1 MTGTPAVSATGYP
14 TTPYSYPMYGDDMM
28 GFDYDNSIFNTPYGG
43 MAMPYMNNGTY
54 DPSKWFDYQRQ
65 YMRFQR
71 DYNLENMQ
79 YNREYELS
87 ANAPFEAI
95 KNSAMLLNNKIVNNE
110 QSQIHEVYMYYLDK
124 VKALYPNA
132 SELEVRARASTL
144 YEQVTG
150 TPLVADIQG
159 NSRGSFAQGFLS
171 TLTFGL
177 VDKRTGAE
185 NIAEMTGTPVG
196 RQDKVAKTAGRF
208 AGGAAIGATAGLI
221 LGPIG
226 AIAGGIIGGLIGC
239 FTGKGPRNEAANADY
254 VVPQTPNM
262 YPLRQT
268 A

>member
-14 TTPYSYPMYGDDMM
+14 MTPYYSMYGDDMM
-28 GFDYDNSIFNTPYGG
+28 GFDYGSSIFNSPYGG
-43 MAMPYMNNGTY
+43 MTMPYMNNWTY
-54 DPSKWFDYQRQ
+54 DPSQWFDYQRQ

-95 KNSAMLLNNKIVNNE
+95 KNSAVLLNNKIASNE
-110 QSQIHEVYMYYLDK
+110 QSQIHEVYMYYLDR

-132 SELEVRARASTL
+132 SEMELRARASTL
-144 YEQVTG
+144 YEQITG
-150 TPLVADIQG
+150 TPLIKDIQG

-196 RQDKVAKTAGRF
+196 RQDKIGKTVGRV
-208 AGGAAIGATAGLI
+208 AGGATVGAAAGLI
-221 LGPIG
+221 FGPVG
-226 AIAGGIIGGLIGC
+226 ALVGGIIGGVIGGV
-239 FTGKGPRNEAANADY
+239 TGKGPRNEAANVDY
-254 VVPQTPNM
+254 TVPQTPNM